1 MPGVIAVRAHAFDDL
16 APEYDASFTSTP
28 LGSVLRALV
37 WSRLDRV
44 LAGARRV
51 LEIGCG
57 TGEDAIRL
65 ACRGAR
71 VLAIDAS
78 PAMLRVAAEK
88 ARVQGC
94 SERIDFR
101 CLPMEELDSI
111 RTAEKFDGTLSNFGA
126 LNCTIELPSV
136 IRSVA
141 EQLEPGA
148 RLVWVLMGRYVPWE
162 WGWYLL
168 RAEPKKAWRRLRDSA
183 SWRGLTIAYPMP
195 RDVKRMLQPF
205 FRVDSLSP
213 LGFALPPSYA
223 AAWLNRRPQML
234 AALTHLEHMAQGCS
248 PLASCADHYIVEAT
262 RLPVTVGQ
270 T

>member
-1 MPGVIAVRAHAFDDL
+1 MRAHAFDDL

-262 RLPVTVGQ
+262 RLPVTVGEA
-270 T
+270 